1 MKKYAIKLNKEGQ
14 FWYLESEN
22 GQIYRKIE
30 DNEKIQLTDGRYV
43 EYHSDGTKTVL
54 PKVNYQNVIDNI
66 WQFENP
72 KDKGLKDGKYFP
84 FTNST
89 GGKDVANGIDLKKKI
104 QTSRHG
110 LTPAL
115 LKNRLIL

>member
-1 MKKYAIKLNKEGQ
+1 MQLNSTKKDSSGILSQKTDRYIGKL
-14 FWYLESEN
+14 
-22 GQIYRKIE
+22 KITK
-30 DNEKIQLTDGRYV
+30 KIQLTDGRYV

-89 GGKDVANGIDLKKKI
+89 GGKDVANGIDLKKI